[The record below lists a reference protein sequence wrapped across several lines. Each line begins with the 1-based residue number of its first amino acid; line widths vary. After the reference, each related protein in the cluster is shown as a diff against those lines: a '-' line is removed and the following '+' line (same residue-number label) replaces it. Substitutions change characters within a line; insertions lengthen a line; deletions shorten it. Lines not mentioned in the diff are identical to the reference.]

1 MHPKRLR
8 LFADPN
14 GSGKTTILEQIPK
27 ELNLGYIV
35 NADDIE
41 KTLRLQGSLS
51 LKEQNITTNTELL
64 QDYIRNEGFSIQ
76 KITDHTYIDQI
87 IVIEN
92 QIYLPAQFVNSYI
105 AADIAGFI
113 RLKHIEN
120 NQNFTFESVLSHPSK
135 LDLLRSAKLKGYRIY
150 IYYIATES
158 AEINVNRVKIRVSQ
172 HGHTVAEAAIRDRYT
187 KSLNLLYDT
196 IKLSDRAYLFDNSGK
211 ESLFVAEIT
220 DGEDVELQCN
230 TDKVPNWFIKYVVNR
245 SKNNE

>member
-8 LFADPN
+8 LFAGPN
-14 GSGKTTILEQIPK
+14 GSGKTTILERIPK

-41 KTLRLQGSLS
+41 KTLK
-51 LKEQNITTNTELL
+51 LKGRFLLNEQDIISNTELL
-64 QDYIRNEGFSIQ
+64 QTYIRNEGFSIK
-76 KITDHTYIDQI
+76 KITELSYIDQI
-87 IVIEN
+87 IVIDNE
-92 QIYLPAQFVNSYI
+92 IRIPEQFVNSYL

-113 RLKHIEN
+113 RIKHIEN
-120 NQNFTFESVLSHPSK
+120 NHNFTFESVLSHPSK
-135 LDLLRSAKLKGYRIY
+135 LDLLNSAKLKGYRIY

-172 HGHTVAEAAIRDRYT
+172 QGHPVAEAAIRDRYT
-187 KSLNLLYDT
+187 KSLNLLYDI

-220 DGEDVELQCN
+220 NGEDVELQCS
-230 TDKVPNWFIKYVVNR
+230 TDKVPNWFIKYVINR
-245 SKNNE
+245 SNCNH